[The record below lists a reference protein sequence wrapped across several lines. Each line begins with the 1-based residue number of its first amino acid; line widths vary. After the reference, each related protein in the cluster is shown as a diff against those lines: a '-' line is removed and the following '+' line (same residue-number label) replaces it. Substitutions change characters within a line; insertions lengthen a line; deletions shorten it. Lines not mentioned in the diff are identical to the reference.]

1 MPWQEIIRTNFAKE
15 VRLNNERALR
25 RDLWAEF
32 IRNYK
37 RSIWYAKS
45 DTRRFLEEQFEKYE
59 NLGPASADYSQS
71 PEMEEELMDA
81 DEYLQAPPSYKKEYW
96 EIFKS
101 LPPVMRRYLYE
112 RESEIE
118 RAFSRLNNEL
128 QAKRFLDEA
137 FSTKGCRHG
146 FKSARDWIEKLIFA
160 EEMLEASPRETLRH
174 LAKAYGVES
183 DFAGKTDH
191 ASEISEFKIALL
203 TEGLRRLQQR
213 FDERERRY
221 AETAAA
227 AEAARKAKAAG
238 FSPQGKSGGAGRF
251 GKPDNP
257 SDFGKKIRRIGRLNK

>member
-1 MPWQEIIRTNFAKE
+1 MQ
-15 VRLNNERALR
+15 
-25 RDLWAEF
+25 
-32 IRNYK
+32 
-37 RSIWYAKS
+37 KS

-59 NLGPASADYSQS
+59 NLGPASADYPQS

-160 EEMLEASPRETLRH
+160 EEMLEASPRETMRH

-238 FSPQGKSGGAGRF
+238 FSPQGKAAAPGGLENLTTRQILERKFAELE
-251 GKPDNP
+251 D
-257 SDFGKKIRRIGRLNK
+257 